1 MENLC
6 PQTDR
11 IHRRAIIYM
20 YMDRAN
26 IYRIITIAALLMAFT
41 AGVAAQEYVAP
52 PVEVS
57 DQKVKKDGKVYYS
70 HVVLERQTLFSI
82 SKAYNVTQDDIYDAN
97 PGLKESGLKKNAIIM
112 IPMTAEVK
120 EDAAPKQEST
130 ARDESVEKVEQQ
142 SAVASVQKIHIVRW
156 YETLKDIAAKYN
168 VSESA
173 IIAANNLKDGKVKNR
188 QKLIVP
194 TKEYAAEVIQDQPA
208 SEVAGPVED
217 EEDMD
222 LETAFED
229 KDEEENTP
237 GYISK
242 DKIKTTVLLPLK
254 ATGSSSSKS
263 NMDFYSGVLLA
274 ARELG
279 ESGINIDMGVY
290 DISSGS
296 FGATKN
302 ELESSDII
310 IGPVAAADINRL
322 YTVAPGIKALVS
334 PLDPKAEELT
344 DRYSTMVHAPAPRMA
359 QYEDVTQWVKEDLM
373 PGDRVIVIS
382 EKEARKGDE
391 GKILRAAI
399 DSAHIEYTPFSYS
412 ILEGRKIQEPL
423 EATMT
428 AEAVNR
434 VVIASESEA
443 FVNDVVRNLNLTIHN
458 KFNVVLYAPAKIRT
472 FETIEIEN
480 FHNTNLHASLTY
492 YIDYDNADVKKFIRK
507 YRTLFQTEPTQFAF
521 QGYDVARYFLGL
533 CAKYGEDWIQ
543 YAEDA
548 KMLQSTFDLKPSGNG
563 YINGGIRRIVYG
575 PDYSVETVR

>member
-1 MENLC
+1 MN
-6 PQTDR
+6 
-11 IHRRAIIYM
+11 
-20 YMDRAN
+20 MDRAT
-26 IYRIITIAALLMAFT
+26 ISRIFAVAALMMTYAT
-41 AGVAAQEYVAP
+41 GIAAQEYVAP

-70 HVVLERQTLFSI
+70 HVVLERQTLYSI
-82 SKAYNVTQDDIYDAN
+82 SKAYNVNQDEIFNAN
-97 PGLKESGLKKNAIIM
+97 PGLKEVGLKKNAIIM
-112 IPMTAEVK
+112 IPMASEVREESIVK
-120 EDAAPKQEST
+120 E
-130 ARDESVEKVEQQ
+130 EQKNT
-142 SAVASVQKIHIVRW
+142 VASVQKIHIVRW

-173 IIAANNLKDGKVKNR
+173 IIAANNLNDGKIKNR
-188 QKLIVP
+188 QKLIIP
-194 TKEYAAEVIQDQPA
+194 TEEYATELAPEQQEM
-208 SEVAGPVED
+208 EVAQT
-217 EEDMD
+217 EEEENMD
-222 LETAFED
+222 LETAFDEKTEED
-229 KDEEENTP
+229 SSAF
-237 GYISK
+237 ISK

-279 ESGINIDMGVY
+279 ESGINIDMNVY
-290 DISSGS
+290 DISNGT

-310 IGPVAAADINRL
+310 IGPVAATDINRIF
-322 YTVAPGIKALVS
+322 TVAPEIKALVS
-334 PLDPKAEELT
+334 PLDPKAEQLT
-344 DRYSTMVHAPAPRMA
+344 ERYRTIVHAPAPRTA
-359 QYEDVTQWVKEDLM
+359 QYEDLAQWINEDLM
-373 PGDRVIVIS
+373 PGDKVMVIS

-391 GKILRAAI
+391 GKILRAVI
-399 DSAHIEYTPFSYS
+399 DSAHIVYTPFAYS

-423 EATMT
+423 EANMT
-428 AEAVNR
+428 AEGVNR
-434 VVIASESEA
+434 IVIASESEA

-492 YIDYDNADVKKFIRK
+492 YIDYDNADVKKFIKK
-507 YRTLFQTEPTQFAF
+507 YRTLFKTEPTQFAF

-533 CAKYGEDWIQ
+533 CAKYGEEWMQ

-548 KMLQSTFDLKPSGNG
+548 SMLQSTFDLRSSGCG

-575 PDYSVETVR
+575 NEYSIEILK

>member
-1 MENLC
+1 MN
-6 PQTDR
+6 
-11 IHRRAIIYM
+11 
-20 YMDRAN
+20 MDRAT
-26 IYRIITIAALLMAFT
+26 ISRIFAVAALMMTYAT
-41 AGVAAQEYVAP
+41 GIAAQEYVAP

-70 HVVLERQTLFSI
+70 HVVLERQTLYSI
-82 SKAYNVTQDDIYDAN
+82 SKAYNVNQDEIFNAN
-97 PGLKESGLKKNAIIM
+97 PGLKEVGLKKNAIIM
-112 IPMTAEVK
+112 IPMASEVREESIVK
-120 EDAAPKQEST
+120 E
-130 ARDESVEKVEQQ
+130 EQKNT
-142 SAVASVQKIHIVRW
+142 VASVQKIHIVRW

-173 IIAANNLKDGKVKNR
+173 IIAANNLNDGKIKNR
-188 QKLIVP
+188 QKLIIP
-194 TKEYAAEVIQDQPA
+194 TEEYATELAPEQQEM
-208 SEVAGPVED
+208 EVAQT
-217 EEDMD
+217 EEEENMD
-222 LETAFED
+222 LETAFDEKTEED
-229 KDEEENTP
+229 SSAF
-237 GYISK
+237 ISK

-279 ESGINIDMGVY
+279 ESGINIDMNVY
-290 DISSGS
+290 DISNGS

-310 IGPVAAADINRL
+310 IGPVAATDINRIF
-322 YTVAPGIKALVS
+322 TVAPGIKALVS
-334 PLDPKAEELT
+334 PLDPKAEQLT
-344 DRYSTMVHAPAPRMA
+344 ERYRTIVHAPAPRTA
-359 QYEDVTQWVKEDLM
+359 QYEDLAQWINEDLM
-373 PGDRVIVIS
+373 PGDKVMVIS

-391 GKILRAAI
+391 GKILRAVI
-399 DSAHIEYTPFSYS
+399 DSAHIVYTPFAYS

-423 EATMT
+423 EANMT
-428 AEAVNR
+428 AEGVNR
-434 VVIASESEA
+434 IVIASESEA

-492 YIDYDNADVKKFIRK
+492 YIDYDNADVKKFIKK
-507 YRTLFQTEPTQFAF
+507 YRTLFKTEPTQFAF

-533 CAKYGEDWIQ
+533 CAKYGEEWMQ

-548 KMLQSTFDLKPSGNG
+548 SMLQSTFDLRSSGCG

-575 PDYSVETVR
+575 NEYSIEILK

>member
-1 MENLC
+1 MN
-6 PQTDR
+6 
-11 IHRRAIIYM
+11 
-20 YMDRAN
+20 MDRAT
-26 IYRIITIAALLMAFT
+26 ISRIFAVAALMMTYAT
-41 AGVAAQEYVAP
+41 GIAAQEYVAP

-70 HVVLERQTLFSI
+70 HVVLERQTLYSI
-82 SKAYNVTQDDIYDAN
+82 SKAYNVNQDEIFNAN
-97 PGLKESGLKKNAIIM
+97 PGLKEVGLKKNAIIM
-112 IPMTAEVK
+112 IPMASEVREESIVK
-120 EDAAPKQEST
+120 E
-130 ARDESVEKVEQQ
+130 EQKNT
-142 SAVASVQKIHIVRW
+142 VASVQKIHIVRW

-173 IIAANNLKDGKVKNR
+173 IIAANNLNDGKIKNR
-188 QKLIVP
+188 QKLIIP
-194 TKEYAAEVIQDQPA
+194 TEEYATELAPEQQEM
-208 SEVAGPVED
+208 EVAQQT
-217 EEDMD
+217 EEEENMD
-222 LETAFED
+222 LETAFDEKTEED
-229 KDEEENTP
+229 SSAF
-237 GYISK
+237 ISK

-279 ESGINIDMGVY
+279 ESGINIDMNVY
-290 DISSGS
+290 DISNGS

-310 IGPVAAADINRL
+310 IGPVAATDINRIF
-322 YTVAPGIKALVS
+322 TVAPEIKALVS
-334 PLDPKAEELT
+334 PLDPKAEQLT
-344 DRYSTMVHAPAPRMA
+344 ERYRTIVHAPAPRTA
-359 QYEDVTQWVKEDLM
+359 QYEDLAQWINEDLM
-373 PGDRVIVIS
+373 PGDKVMVIS

-391 GKILRAAI
+391 GKILRAVI
-399 DSAHIEYTPFSYS
+399 DSAHIVYTPFAYS

-423 EATMT
+423 EANMT
-428 AEAVNR
+428 AEGVNR
-434 VVIASESEA
+434 IVIASESEA

-492 YIDYDNADVKKFIRK
+492 YIDYDNADVKKFIKK
-507 YRTLFQTEPTQFAF
+507 YRTLFKTEPTQFAF

-533 CAKYGEDWIQ
+533 CAKYGEEWMQ

-548 KMLQSTFDLKPSGNG
+548 SMLQSTFDLRSSGCG

-575 PDYSVETVR
+575 NEYSIEILK

>member
-1 MENLC
+1 MN
-6 PQTDR
+6 
-11 IHRRAIIYM
+11 
-20 YMDRAN
+20 MDRAT
-26 IYRIITIAALLMAFT
+26 ISRIFAVAALMMAFN
-41 AGVAAQEYVAP
+41 ASIAAQEYVAP

-57 DQKVKKDGKVYYS
+57 DQKVKKDGKVFYS
-70 HVVLERQTLFSI
+70 HVVLERQTLYSI
-82 SKAYNVTQDDIYDAN
+82 SKAYNVTQDEIFEAN
-97 PGLKESGLKKNAIIM
+97 PGLKEVGLKKNAIIM
-112 IPMTAEVK
+112 IPMAAEVK
-120 EDAAPKQEST
+120 EEVT
-130 ARDESVEKVEQQ
+130 AKPDEPTKKEAEDKEEQK
-142 SAVASVQKIHIVRW
+142 SAVASVQKIHTVRW

-173 IIAANNLKDGKVKNR
+173 IIAANNLNDGKIKNR
-188 QKLIVP
+188 QKLIIP
-194 TKEYAAEVIQDQPA
+194 TEEYATELAPEQQEM
-208 SEVAGPVED
+208 EVAQT
-217 EEDMD
+217 EEEENMD
-222 LETAFED
+222 LETAFDEKTEED
-229 KDEEENTP
+229 SSAF
-237 GYISK
+237 ISK

-279 ESGINIDMGVY
+279 ESGINIDMNVY
-290 DISSGS
+290 DISNGS

-310 IGPVAAADINRL
+310 IGPVAATDINRIF
-322 YTVAPGIKALVS
+322 TVAPGIKALVS
-334 PLDPKAEELT
+334 PLDPKAEQLT
-344 DRYSTMVHAPAPRMA
+344 ERYRTIVHAPAPRTA
-359 QYEDVTQWVKEDLM
+359 QYEDLAQWINEDLM
-373 PGDRVIVIS
+373 PGDKVMVIS

-391 GKILRAAI
+391 GKILRAVI
-399 DSAHIEYTPFSYS
+399 DSAHIVYTPFAYS

-423 EATMT
+423 EANMT
-428 AEAVNR
+428 AEGVNR
-434 VVIASESEA
+434 IVIASESEA

-492 YIDYDNADVKKFIRK
+492 YIDYDNADVKKFIKK
-507 YRTLFQTEPTQFAF
+507 YRTLFKTEPTQFAF

-533 CAKYGEDWIQ
+533 CAKYGEEWMQ

-548 KMLQSTFDLKPSGNG
+548 SMLQSTFDLRSSGCG

-575 PDYSVETVR
+575 NEYSIEILK

>member
-1 MENLC
+1 
-6 PQTDR
+6 
-11 IHRRAIIYM
+11 
-20 YMDRAN
+20 MDRAT
-26 IYRIITIAALLMAFT
+26 ISRIFAVAALMMAFT
-41 AGVAAQEYVAP
+41 ASIAAQEYVAP

-57 DQKVKKDGKVYYS
+57 DQKVKKDGKVFYS
-70 HVVLERQTLFSI
+70 HVVLERQTLYSI
-82 SKAYNVTQDDIYDAN
+82 SKAYNVTQDEIFEAN
-97 PGLKESGLKKNAIIM
+97 PGLKEVGLKKNAIIM
-112 IPMTAEVK
+112 IPMAAEVK
-120 EDAAPKQEST
+120 EEVT
-130 ARDESVEKVEQQ
+130 AKPDEPTKKETEDKEEQKI
-142 SAVASVQKIHIVRW
+142 AVASVQKIHTVRW

-173 IIAANNLKDGKVKNR
+173 IIAANNLNDGKIKNR
-188 QKLIVP
+188 QKLIIP
-194 TKEYAAEVIQDQPA
+194 TEEYATELAPEQQEV
-208 SEVAGPVED
+208 EVAQT
-217 EEDMD
+217 EEEENMD
-222 LETAFED
+222 LETAFDEKTDED
-229 KDEEENTP
+229 SSAF
-237 GYISK
+237 ISK

-279 ESGINIDMGVY
+279 ESGINIDMNVY
-290 DISSGS
+290 DISNGS

-322 YTVAPGIKALVS
+322 YAVAPEIKALIS
-334 PLDPKAEELT
+334 PLDPKAEQLI
-344 DRYSTMVHAPAPRMA
+344 DRYCTMVHAPAPRMS
-359 QYEDVTQWVKEDLM
+359 QYEDIAQWIKEDLM

-382 EKEARKGDE
+382 EKEVRKGDE
-391 GKILRAAI
+391 GRILRAAI
-399 DSAHIEYTPFSYS
+399 DSAHIAYTPFSYS

-423 EATMT
+423 EAKMT
-428 AEAVNR
+428 AEGANR

-492 YIDYDNADVKKFIRK
+492 YIDYSSADVKSFIKK
-507 YRTLFQTEPTQFAF
+507 YRTLFKTEPTQFAF

-533 CAKYGEDWIQ
+533 CAKYGEEWMLHR
-543 YAEDA
+543 EDA
-548 KMLQSTFDLKPSGNG
+548 SMLQSTFDIKPDGNG
-563 YINGGIRRIVYG
+563 YINEGIRRIVYG
-575 PDYSVETVR
+575 PEYSVTVVR